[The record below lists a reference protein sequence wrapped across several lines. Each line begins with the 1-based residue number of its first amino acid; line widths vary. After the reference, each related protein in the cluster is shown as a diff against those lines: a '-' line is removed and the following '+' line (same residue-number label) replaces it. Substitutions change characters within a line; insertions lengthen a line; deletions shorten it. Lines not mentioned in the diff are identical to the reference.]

1 MVNATGEVPASNGRR
16 PKLVVSDMDGTLLRP
31 GAVLSPRTWAAI
43 QLVRDA
49 GVPFIVATGRSAF
62 WLGPVIEAGFDGLA
76 VCDNGATGYDIAR
89 DELVF
94 ADPIQADVLGSVIDD
109 VAKVLPDTGFLVQR
123 VATDLD
129 GRRADTAFRTI
140 FPNSPVVSFVVD
152 RPEVSAQPALK
163 LVIAHP
169 VLSSERLGIE
179 VRDLVSDRVEVVWS
193 QSEVG
198 LIEVS
203 AHGVNKASGVSRIAD
218 LYGVGAADVLA
229 FGDMINDL
237 PMLSWVGRAVVP
249 AGGHPLALAL
259 ADQVTGPNEEDGVA
273 DYLERLFTPAAAS

>member
-1 MVNATGEVPASNGRR
+1 MVNQTGAPAVDGWR

-31 GAVLSPRTWAAI
+31 GAVLSPRTWSAI

-62 WLGPVIEAGFDGLA
+62 WLGPVVEAGFDGLA
-76 VCDNGATGYDIAR
+76 VCDNGATGYDVAK

-94 ADPIQADVLGSVIDD
+94 TDPIPADVLGSVIDD

-129 GRRADTAFRTI
+129 GRRADAVFRTI
-140 FPNSPVVSFVVD
+140 FPNSPVVSSIVD
-152 RPEVSAQPALK
+152 RAEVSAEPALK
-163 LVIAHP
+163 LVVAHP
-169 VLSSERLGIE
+169 ALSSERLGIE
-179 VRDLVSDRVEVVWS
+179 VRDVVSDRVEVVWS

-203 AHGVNKASGVSRIAD
+203 ADGVNKASGVSRIAE
-218 LYGVGAADVLA
+218 LYGVDADDVLA

-249 AGGHPLALAL
+249 AGGHSLALAL
-259 ADQVTGPNEEDGVA
+259 ADDVTGPNDEDGVA
-273 DYLERLFTPAAAS
+273 AYLERMFVGAEP